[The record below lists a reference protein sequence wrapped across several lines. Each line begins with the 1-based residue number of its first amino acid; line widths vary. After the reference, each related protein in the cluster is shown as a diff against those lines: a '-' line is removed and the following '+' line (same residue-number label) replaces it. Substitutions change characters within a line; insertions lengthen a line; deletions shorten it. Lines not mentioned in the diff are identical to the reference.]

1 VPDPGHQDAG
11 TIEEDVMRALNRMIR
26 TCAVPLLAIALSA
39 QAQTYPAKP
48 VSIVVPYPAGGA
60 TDVIARMVADKLA
73 REWNQSVVV
82 ANKPGAGTLVGAE
95 YVARSAG
102 DGYTLYMTT
111 AAHTIGASLYKK
123 LPYDAAKDFAPVT
136 LTATIP
142 LLLVANPALPVKTL
156 AEWTAHARANA
167 GMSYAS
173 TGNGTPQHLAM
184 ELLKVQAG
192 LTLTHVPYRGDAPML
207 TDLIGAQVPTAFVT
221 LSAVL
226 PHVKSGKLRALALA
240 HAKRV
245 AAIADVPTFAEAG
258 MPGFVAATWFGL
270 LAPASLPADL
280 QSRIHRDVA
289 KIVADPAFTARLV
302 EMGAD
307 VDNSTP
313 QAFAALLAAETKRWG
328 EAVRASGAQAD

>member
-1 VPDPGHQDAG
+1 
-11 TIEEDVMRALNRMIR
+11 MRMRNRKLG
-26 TCAVPLLAIALSA
+26 TCAAALLALGGNA
-39 QAQTYPAKP
+39 QAQTYPARA
-48 VSIVVPYPAGGA
+48 VNIVVPYPAGGA
-60 TDVIARMVADKLA
+60 TDVIARMVADRLSKD
-73 REWNQSVVV
+73 WSQSVVV

-95 YVARSAG
+95 FVARSPG

-123 LPYDAAKDFAPVT
+123 LPYDPAKDFAPIT

-142 LLLVANPALPVKTL
+142 LLLVTTPALPAKTL
-156 AEWTAHARANA
+156 AEWTAHVRANP
-167 GMSYAS
+167 GLSYAS

-184 ELLKVQAG
+184 ELLKTQAK
-192 LTLTHVPYRGDAPML
+192 LSLTHVPYRGDAPML
-207 TDLIGAQVPTAFVT
+207 TDLMGAQVPTAFVT

-226 PHVKSGKLRALALA
+226 PHVKSGKLRSIALA

-245 AAIADVPTFAEAG
+245 AAIAEVPTFAEAG

-289 KIVADPAFTARLV
+289 KIVADPAFTAKRV

-313 QAFAALLAAETKRWG
+313 QAFAALLSAETRRWA